1 MERGR
6 PAGGR
11 IAVIRSKWLLLVL
24 RLIVGG
30 VFVWAGAL
38 KIADPL
44 EFAQSI
50 KNYQFFPHELIFF
63 IAIIL
68 PWVEV
73 LGGGFLILGIF
84 KRSSAVLIALL
95 LVGFIGLVGLAL
107 LRGIDTSCG
116 CFGRFSRKADFSLI
130 LADGLLLFFSLSIL
144 RGQVLKREAM
154 ARRKAGS
161 PPKKIR

>member
-6 PAGGR
+6 PAGGK
-11 IAVIRSKWLLLVL
+11 IAMIRSKWILFVL

-30 VFVWAGAL
+30 VFVWAGVL

-50 KNYQFFPHELIFF
+50 KNYQFFPQEMIFF

-68 PWVEV
+68 PWVEA
-73 LGGGFLILGIF
+73 LSGGFLILGIF
-84 KRSSAVLIALL
+84 KRSSAVLISLL
-95 LVGFIGLVGLAL
+95 LAGFIGLVGLAL

-116 CFGRFSRKADFSLI
+116 CFGSFNRKADLSLV
-130 LADGLLLFFSLSIL
+130 LADGLLLFFSLLIL
-144 RGQVLKREAM
+144 RGSGF
-154 ARRKAGS
+154 KAKVTG
-161 PPKKIR
+161 